1 MDDLCQEADAEGAS
15 SVRAASIQAM
25 TLLIGSYEAAKSI
38 ADLAAMDVVEV
49 FSPERMNKEAERFG
63 LRKGIAVDLEEMK
76 PDGSE
81 RWNLDKDEDFQLLL
95 EILDA
100 EKPWLVTSSPPCTT
114 FSPLR
119 RLSNHKRLKEIV
131 EQEEMLGRLRLRRSI
146 RCCKRQARLG
156 GFYLHEHP
164 RDATSWK
171 ESEVEELANDPN
183 SYLVQSPMCRFGMK
197 LKNDEGE
204 LLHVRKETLW
214 LTNSEEIAKELKGV
228 CENDLK
234 GREVHRHVHLVGA
247 NRAKAAQ
254 VYPVAL
260 VEAVLR
266 GLKRE
271 LEKMNVIS
279 AVEEQV
285 SGPSPDDMVSWEAE
299 MVEYKDDASGAT
311 LDPKLVQEARAE
323 ELRWIHQESVYV
335 SPNGRM

>member
-1 MDDLCQEADAEGAS
+1 M
-15 SVRAASIQAM
+15 
-25 TLLIGSYEAAKSI
+25 
-38 ADLAAMDVVEV
+38 
-49 FSPERMNKEAERFG
+49 
-63 LRKGIAVDLEEMK
+63 
-76 PDGSE
+76 
-81 RWNLDKDEDFQLLL
+81 
-95 EILDA
+95 
-100 EKPWLVTSSPPCTT
+100 
-114 FSPLR
+114 
-119 RLSNHKRLKEIV
+119 
-131 EQEEMLGRLRLRRSI
+131 
-146 RCCKRQARLG
+146 
-156 GFYLHEHP
+156 
-164 RDATSWK
+164 
-171 ESEVEELANDPN
+171 EELANDPN

-247 NRAKAAQ
+247 NWAKAAQ

-299 MVEYKDDASGAT
+299 MEEYKDDASGAT